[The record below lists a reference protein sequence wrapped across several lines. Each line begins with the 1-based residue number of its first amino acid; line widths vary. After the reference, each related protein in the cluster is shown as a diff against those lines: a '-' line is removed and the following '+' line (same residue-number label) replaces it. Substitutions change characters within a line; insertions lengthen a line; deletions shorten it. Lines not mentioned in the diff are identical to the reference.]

1 MTDGNTDHITFKNP
15 SSKIM
20 AQQLNFTDRQAQA
33 ILEMRLYKL
42 IGLEIEALMKEH
54 DETLENIAKYEDIL
68 EHRSSMAKVIIKE
81 LTAFKKAYGKE
92 RKTVIDNLKEAVVAA
107 KKIEEQDVVFL
118 MDSLRICKDCG
129 YFCL

>member
-1 MTDGNTDHITFKNP
+1 MISLVEEIFSDSRSIKDAKACLTDGNTDHITFKNP

-54 DETLENIAKYEDIL
+54 SRIARRNLRDAMRSPETSRVPGAQLIRA
-68 EHRSSMAKVIIKE
+68 R
-81 LTAFKKAYGKE
+81 
-92 RKTVIDNLKEAVVAA
+92 R
-107 KKIEEQDVVFL
+107 
-118 MDSLRICKDCG
+118 
-129 YFCL
+129 